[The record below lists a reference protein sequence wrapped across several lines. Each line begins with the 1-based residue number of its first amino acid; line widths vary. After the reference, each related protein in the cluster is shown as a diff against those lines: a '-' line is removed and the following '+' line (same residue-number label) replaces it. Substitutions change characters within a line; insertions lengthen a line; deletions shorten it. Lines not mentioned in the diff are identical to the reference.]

1 MKYSYS
7 VLPNDKMAELEKF
20 IMTHNNNNNNNNM
33 RFVFQYGTKF
43 FMYKKGETYPLSW
56 SWANAWAHD
65 CITGTAADVMK
76 KLSML
81 KDTGTTQ
88 SKVQRWILNWRL
100 EQGV

>member
-1 MKYSYS
+1 MARS
-7 VLPNDKMAELEKF
+7 VQMLPNDKMAELEEF
-20 IMTHNNNNNNNNM
+20 IMTHNNM
-33 RFVFQYGTKF
+33 RYVFQYGAKY

-81 KDTGTTQ
+81 TDTGTTQ